1 MNQNKI
7 SLAKK
12 TLQYLEKK
20 KLRDINLKNFLSNTK
35 VPNMNNKIDLILNIN
50 DFFDFQL
57 KKNLVNI
64 EKSSQRDMLFEIMM
78 ARYDILNEYRTSVK
92 NIINHFMSRPQG
104 VLKLIPKLIESKILI
119 ATFANINP
127 SGIQGIIKIKIIFAL
142 YYITLFTWFNDENE
156 SLEKTMSVLDK
167 YLNNIE
173 KVYKIFMSSQNFINY
188 KEFEN
193 VDIRIGTVI
202 EAHEYNELKKP
213 SIILKIDF
221 GEKIGIKKTSAQ
233 LQKYYKSDELINK
246 QVIAVVNFE
255 PKQIGKII
263 SEVLVLGVPDL
274 ENEPVLLSPD
284 KPVNNG
290 GKLF

>member
-35 VPNMNNKIDLILNIN
+35 LPNMNNKIDLILNIN

-57 KKNLVNI
+57 KKNLANI

-92 NIINHFMSRPQG
+92 NIINQIMSRPQG

-127 SGIQGIIKIKIIFAL
+127 SGIKGVIKIKIIFAL

-156 SLEKTMSVLDK
+156 SLEKTMSALDK
-167 YLNNIE
+167 YLNTIE
-173 KVYKIFMSSQNFINY
+173 KV
-188 KEFEN
+188 
-193 VDIRIGTVI
+193 
-202 EAHEYNELKKP
+202 
-213 SIILKIDF
+213 
-221 GEKIGIKKTSAQ
+221 IKFS
-233 LQKYYKSDELINK
+233 
-246 QVIAVVNFE
+246 
-255 PKQIGKII
+255 
-263 SEVLVLGVPDL
+263 
-274 ENEPVLLSPD
+274 
-284 KPVNNG
+284 
-290 GKLF
+290 

>member
-92 NIINHFMSRPQG
+92 NIINHFISRPQE
-104 VLKLIPKLIESKILI
+104 VIKLLPKSVESKILI
-119 ATFANINP
+119 ATLANINLN
-127 SGIQGIIKIKIIFAL
+127 SIQGVIKIKIIFVL

-173 KVYKIFMSSQNFINY
+173 KFI
-188 KEFEN
+188 KF
-193 VDIRIGTVI
+193 
-202 EAHEYNELKKP
+202 
-213 SIILKIDF
+213 S
-221 GEKIGIKKTSAQ
+221 
-233 LQKYYKSDELINK
+233 
-246 QVIAVVNFE
+246 
-255 PKQIGKII
+255 
-263 SEVLVLGVPDL
+263 
-274 ENEPVLLSPD
+274 
-284 KPVNNG
+284 
-290 GKLF
+290 

>member
-20 KLRDINLKNFLSNTK
+20 KLRDINLKNFLADSK

-57 KKNLVNI
+57 KKHLINI
-64 EKSSQRDMLFEIMM
+64 DKSSKRDMLFEIMM
-78 ARYDILNEYRTSVK
+78 ARYDILNEHRASVK
-92 NIINHFMSRPQG
+92 NIINHFISRPQE

-127 SGIQGIIKIKIIFAL
+127 SGIQGLIKIKIIFAL

-173 KVYKIFMSSQNFINY
+173 KV
-188 KEFEN
+188 
-193 VDIRIGTVI
+193 
-202 EAHEYNELKKP
+202 
-213 SIILKIDF
+213 
-221 GEKIGIKKTSAQ
+221 IKFS
-233 LQKYYKSDELINK
+233 
-246 QVIAVVNFE
+246 
-255 PKQIGKII
+255 
-263 SEVLVLGVPDL
+263 
-274 ENEPVLLSPD
+274 
-284 KPVNNG
+284 
-290 GKLF
+290 

>member
-1 MNQNKI
+1 MNKNKI

-35 VPNMNNKIDLILNIN
+35 ESNMNNKIDLISNIN
-50 DFFDFQL
+50 DFFDFEL

-78 ARYDILNEYRTSVK
+78 ARFDILNEYRTSVK

-127 SGIQGIIKIKIIFAL
+127 SGIQGVIKIKIIFAL

-156 SLEKTMSVLDK
+156 SLEKTMSALDK
-167 YLNNIE
+167 YLNTIE
-173 KVYKIFMSSQNFINY
+173 KV
-188 KEFEN
+188 
-193 VDIRIGTVI
+193 
-202 EAHEYNELKKP
+202 
-213 SIILKIDF
+213 
-221 GEKIGIKKTSAQ
+221 IKFS
-233 LQKYYKSDELINK
+233 
-246 QVIAVVNFE
+246 
-255 PKQIGKII
+255 
-263 SEVLVLGVPDL
+263 
-274 ENEPVLLSPD
+274 
-284 KPVNNG
+284 
-290 GKLF
+290 

>member
-35 VPNMNNKIDLILNIN
+35 VSDMNNKIDLISNIN
-50 DFFDFQL
+50 DFFDFKL

-92 NIINHFMSRPQG
+92 NIINHFMSRPQE
-104 VLKLIPKLIESKILI
+104 VLKLFPKSVESKILI
-119 ATFANINP
+119 ATFANINLN
-127 SGIQGIIKIKIIFAL
+127 GIQGLIKIKIIFVL
-142 YYITLFTWFNDENE
+142 YYITIFTWFYDENK

-173 KVYKIFMSSQNFINY
+173 KV
-188 KEFEN
+188 
-193 VDIRIGTVI
+193 
-202 EAHEYNELKKP
+202 
-213 SIILKIDF
+213 
-221 GEKIGIKKTSAQ
+221 IKFS
-233 LQKYYKSDELINK
+233 
-246 QVIAVVNFE
+246 
-255 PKQIGKII
+255 
-263 SEVLVLGVPDL
+263 
-274 ENEPVLLSPD
+274 
-284 KPVNNG
+284 
-290 GKLF
+290 

>member
-78 ARYDILNEYRTSVK
+78 ARYDILNEYRASVK
-92 NIINHFMSRPQG
+92 NIINYFMSRPQG

-127 SGIQGIIKIKIIFAL
+127 SGIQGVIKIKIIFVL

-173 KVYKIFMSSQNFINY
+173 KV
-188 KEFEN
+188 
-193 VDIRIGTVI
+193 
-202 EAHEYNELKKP
+202 
-213 SIILKIDF
+213 
-221 GEKIGIKKTSAQ
+221 IKFA
-233 LQKYYKSDELINK
+233 
-246 QVIAVVNFE
+246 
-255 PKQIGKII
+255 
-263 SEVLVLGVPDL
+263 
-274 ENEPVLLSPD
+274 
-284 KPVNNG
+284 
-290 GKLF
+290 

>member
-7 SLAKK
+7 TLAKK

-20 KLRDINLKNFLSNTK
+20 KLRDINLKNFLSNIK
-35 VPNMNNKIDLILNIN
+35 VTNMNNKIDLILNIN

-78 ARYDILNEYRTSVK
+78 ERYDILNEYRASVK

-127 SGIQGIIKIKIIFAL
+127 SGIKGVLKIKIIFVL
-142 YYITLFTWFNDENE
+142 YYITLLTWLNDENE

-173 KVYKIFMSSQNFINY
+173 KFVKFS
-188 KEFEN
+188 
-193 VDIRIGTVI
+193 
-202 EAHEYNELKKP
+202 
-213 SIILKIDF
+213 
-221 GEKIGIKKTSAQ
+221 
-233 LQKYYKSDELINK
+233 
-246 QVIAVVNFE
+246 
-255 PKQIGKII
+255 
-263 SEVLVLGVPDL
+263 
-274 ENEPVLLSPD
+274 
-284 KPVNNG
+284 
-290 GKLF
+290 

>member
-1 MNQNKI
+1 VNQNKI

-12 TLQYLEKK
+12 TLEYLEKK

-78 ARYDILNEYRTSVK
+78 ARYDILNEYRASVK
-92 NIINHFMSRPQG
+92 NIISYFISRPQG

-127 SGIQGIIKIKIIFAL
+127 SGIQGVIKIKIIFAL

-156 SLEKTMSVLDK
+156 SLEKTMSALDK

-173 KVYKIFMSSQNFINY
+173 KV
-188 KEFEN
+188 
-193 VDIRIGTVI
+193 
-202 EAHEYNELKKP
+202 
-213 SIILKIDF
+213 
-221 GEKIGIKKTSAQ
+221 IKFS
-233 LQKYYKSDELINK
+233 
-246 QVIAVVNFE
+246 
-255 PKQIGKII
+255 
-263 SEVLVLGVPDL
+263 
-274 ENEPVLLSPD
+274 
-284 KPVNNG
+284 
-290 GKLF
+290 

>member
-20 KLRDINLKNFLSNTK
+20 KLRDINLKNLLSNTK

-92 NIINHFMSRPQG
+92 NIIKHFMSRPKE
-104 VLKLIPKLIESKILI
+104 VLKLIPKSVESKILI
-119 ATFANINP
+119 ATFANINLN
-127 SGIQGIIKIKIIFAL
+127 GIQGFIKIKIIFIL
-142 YYITLFTWFNDENE
+142 YYITLFTWFNDEHE

-173 KVYKIFMSSQNFINY
+173 K
-188 KEFEN
+188 
-193 VDIRIGTVI
+193 
-202 EAHEYNELKKP
+202 
-213 SIILKIDF
+213 IIKF
-221 GEKIGIKKTSAQ
+221 
-233 LQKYYKSDELINK
+233 
-246 QVIAVVNFE
+246 
-255 PKQIGKII
+255 
-263 SEVLVLGVPDL
+263 
-274 ENEPVLLSPD
+274 
-284 KPVNNG
+284 
-290 GKLF
+290 

>member
-35 VPNMNNKIDLILNIN
+35 VPNINNKIDLILNIN

-92 NIINHFMSRPQG
+92 NIINYFTSRPQG
-104 VLKLIPKLIESKILI
+104 ILKLIPKLIESKILI

-127 SGIQGIIKIKIIFAL
+127 SGIKGVIQIKIIFAL

-156 SLEKTMSVLDK
+156 SLEKK
-167 YLNNIE
+167 
-173 KVYKIFMSSQNFINY
+173 
-188 KEFEN
+188 
-193 VDIRIGTVI
+193 
-202 EAHEYNELKKP
+202 
-213 SIILKIDF
+213 
-221 GEKIGIKKTSAQ
+221 
-233 LQKYYKSDELINK
+233 
-246 QVIAVVNFE
+246 
-255 PKQIGKII
+255 
-263 SEVLVLGVPDL
+263 
-274 ENEPVLLSPD
+274 
-284 KPVNNG
+284 
-290 GKLF
+290 

>member
-20 KLRDINLKNFLSNTK
+20 KLRDINLKNFLSNSK
-35 VPNMNNKIDLILNIN
+35 APNINNKIDLVLNIN

-119 ATFANINP
+119 ATFANINLN
-127 SGIQGIIKIKIIFAL
+127 GIQGVIKIKIIFVL

-173 KVYKIFMSSQNFINY
+173 KFI
-188 KEFEN
+188 KF
-193 VDIRIGTVI
+193 
-202 EAHEYNELKKP
+202 
-213 SIILKIDF
+213 S
-221 GEKIGIKKTSAQ
+221 
-233 LQKYYKSDELINK
+233 
-246 QVIAVVNFE
+246 
-255 PKQIGKII
+255 
-263 SEVLVLGVPDL
+263 
-274 ENEPVLLSPD
+274 
-284 KPVNNG
+284 
-290 GKLF
+290 